1 MIRPQACHCP
11 LQNKQYY
18 KRIPVLNKS
27 FNPYLLPPLL
37 LQWSALSFSDTPS
50 CCCRNNQNFCLPI
63 SDALKK
69 SIEEIP
75 NSIHSTKEI
84 RISATT
90 ANNKRRKRA
99 SERARERESERVRA
113 RGRADGRERERKRE
127 RKSDRVAIE
136 KWPWALGFDTKW

>member
-11 LQNKQYY
+11 LQKKQYY
-18 KRIPVLNKS
+18 NRIPVLNKS

-50 CCCRNNQNFCLPI
+50 SSCRNNQNFCLPI

-75 NSIHSTKEI
+75 NSIHSTI

-90 ANNKRRKRA
+90 ANNKRRERA
-99 SERARERESERVRA
+99 SDRARERESERVRA
-113 RGRADGRERERKRE
+113 RGLADGRESEREEE
-127 RKSDRVAIE
+127 RPSGHQKVAM
-136 KWPWALGFDTKW
+136 GFGL

>member
-11 LQNKQYY
+11 LQKKQYY
-18 KRIPVLNKS
+18 NRIPVLNKS
-27 FNPYLLPPLL
+27 FNPYLLPLLL

-50 CCCRNNQNFCLPI
+50 SSCRNNQNFCLPI

-90 ANNKRRKRA
+90 ANNKRRERA
-99 SERARERESERVRA
+99 SERARERESVRA
-113 RGRADGRERERKRE
+113 RGRAGGRARERE
-127 RKSDRVAIE
+127 I
-136 KWPWALGFDTKW
+136 

>member
-1 MIRPQACHCP
+1 
-11 LQNKQYY
+11 
-18 KRIPVLNKS
+18 LNKS

-69 SIEEIP
+69 SVEEIP

-84 RISATT
+84 QISATT
-90 ANNKRRKRA
+90 AKNKRRERA
-99 SERARERESERVRA
+99 SEREREKRESERVRSRWA
-113 RGRADGRERERKRE
+113 GGRTGERERERATEWPSKP
-127 RKSDRVAIE
+127 
-136 KWPWALGFDTKW
+136 WPWALGFDTKW

>member
-50 CCCRNNQNFCLPI
+50 SCCRNNQNFCLPI

-90 ANNKRRKRA
+90 ANNKRRERA
-99 SERARERESERVRA
+99 SAGGRTGERE
-113 RGRADGRERERKRE
+113 RE
-127 RKSDRVAIE
+127 RKSDRVAIK
-136 KWPWALGFDTKW
+136 KWPWALGFDRKW

>member
-1 MIRPQACHCP
+1 
-11 LQNKQYY
+11 
-18 KRIPVLNKS
+18 LNKS

-37 LQWSALSFSDTPS
+37 LQWSALSLSDTLS
-50 CCCRNNQNFCLPI
+50 SSCRNNQNFCLPI

-90 ANNKRRKRA
+90 ANNNRRERA
-99 SERARERESERVRA
+99 SERARARA
-113 RGRADGRERERKRE
+113 LAGGRADGRERERE
-127 RKSDRVAIE
+127 RATEWPSKSGHGL
-136 KWPWALGFDTKW
+136 WALIRNGDVAVLPNSHLFFLAC